1 MPRVPLVYGRKYR
14 VAIEQAFPKLGR
26 TRYKVKSHQTD
37 QYNCIAWAA
46 GQTDAPWWPAHPMSG
61 AHWPDGVPR
70 VATLDAFI
78 RAFGTLGYQPCAE
91 ASFEL
96 RYEKIALYV
105 DVNGAPTHAARQCH
119 NGRWTSKLGVEVDIE
134 HEFDA
139 LAGHD
144 QKEYGQIAQ
153 IMKRPAKVNPLRIAY
168 WALHRVRSSL
178 FIGSFRRP

>member
-1 MPRVPLVYGRKYR
+1 MRLGGPPTPCRVLTGP
-14 VAIEQAFPKLGR
+14 
-26 TRYKVKSHQTD
+26 
-37 QYNCIAWAA
+37 N
-46 GQTDAPWWPAHPMSG
+46 
-61 AHWPDGVPR
+61 GVPM
-70 VATLDAFI
+70 VETLDAFI

-119 NGRWTSKLGVEVDIE
+119 NGRWTSKLGDEVDIE

-153 IMKRPAKVNPLRIAY
+153 IMKRPAKFNPLRIAY

-178 FIGSFRRP
+178 FIGSSRRP